1 MVSITLSVSE
11 DVKHK
16 MQEFSEINW
25 SGFIR
30 KIIINKTKELEWKE
44 NLKNQLK
51 KEEEVNRWSLDLDSK
66 AKNTRLISLKRKGL
80 L

>member
-1 MVSITLSVSE
+1 MASITLSVSE

-16 MQEFSEINW
+16 MQEFSEVNW
-25 SGFIR
+25 SRFIR

-66 AKNTRLISLKRKGL
+66 AKNARLIALKRKGL

>member
-1 MVSITLSVSE
+1 MVSITLSVPE

-16 MQEFSEINW
+16 MQVFSEINW

-30 KIIINKTKELEWKE
+30 KVIIDKTKELVWKE
-44 NLKNQLK
+44 DLKKQLK
-51 KEEEVNRWSLDLDSK
+51 KEEEINKWSLNLDVK
-66 AKNTRLISLKRKGL
+66 AKSARLKELKRKGL

>member
-1 MVSITLSVSE
+1 MVSITLSVPGE
-11 DVKHK
+11 IKHK

-30 KIIINKTKELEWKE
+30 KVIIEKTRELEWKE

-51 KEEEVNRWSLDLDSK
+51 REEEIGRWSLDLDFR
-66 AKNTRLISLKRKGL
+66 AKNVRLKELKRKGL